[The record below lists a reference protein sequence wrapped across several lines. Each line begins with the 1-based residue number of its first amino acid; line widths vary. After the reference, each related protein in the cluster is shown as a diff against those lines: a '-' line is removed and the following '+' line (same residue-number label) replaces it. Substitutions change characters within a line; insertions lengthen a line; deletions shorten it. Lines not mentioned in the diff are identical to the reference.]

1 MFAEKLVNK
10 LGLADDAICA
20 WVIKVMLSK
29 MHSANSLDVVF
40 MVWNFGFS
48 SIGQLLERWLCIKI
62 IPEPKKNPM
71 NINEGKSTR
80 N

>member
-29 MHSANSLDVVF
+29 MHRAISVDVVF
-40 MVWNFGFS
+40 IVWNFGFS
-48 SIGQLLERWLCIKI
+48 SIG
-62 IPEPKKNPM
+62 
-71 NINEGKSTR
+71 
-80 N
+80 